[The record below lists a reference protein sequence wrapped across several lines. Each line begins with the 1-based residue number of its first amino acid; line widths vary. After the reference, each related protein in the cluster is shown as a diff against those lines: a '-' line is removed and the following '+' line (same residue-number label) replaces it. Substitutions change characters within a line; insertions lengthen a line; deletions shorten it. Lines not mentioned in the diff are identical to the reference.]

1 MPENP
6 TVSQVTQLGLEVTE
20 GTQVAATKRVV
31 GLSVDMEPQGNV
43 DTFRPDG
50 YFFDTVAIPGKEWGQ
65 GKLKAAACY
74 NALAYALDSI
84 LMKTTPTGGGT
95 AKTRTY
101 APSSTLMPPIQTYSV
116 EHGTVYQARTMANS
130 FVNELNLEFKR
141 ESIKVDGTVMGKI
154 IQENTL
160 ANPVYLST
168 NQTYT
173 VTLGSPSAG
182 NFTLTFNAQTTAPI
196 TYNATASAVQTALQ
210 ALSTI
215 GAGNAIVSGTVG
227 NYTVTFVGTLGQTA
241 QTLTGNGVGLTGGT
255 FAATAGTAGAAPTE
269 VPAVP
274 IVPKTIDV
282 FVDLTAAG
290 LGTTQMNRG
299 YNVGIKLGNRNLPV
313 WALKSSATSWDG
325 RAPGVPSSA
334 LSLTLGCDT
343 QGTNFLTQLRAGQ
356 PIFFRVQAT
365 GPLISG
371 GGNCSLVW
379 DSCMLINKP
388 HAYSDESGVY
398 AVKLEGVFSHDS
410 TWGKALNVVLVNA
423 LAAL

>member
-1 MPENP
+1 
-6 TVSQVTQLGLEVTE
+6 
-20 GTQVAATKRVV
+20 
-31 GLSVDMEPQGNV
+31 
-43 DTFRPDG
+43 
-50 YFFDTVAIPGKEWGQ
+50 
-65 GKLKAAACY
+65 
-74 NALAYALDSI
+74 
-84 LMKTTPTGGGT
+84 
-95 AKTRTY
+95 
-101 APSSTLMPPIQTYSV
+101 
-116 EHGTVYQARTMANS
+116 
-130 FVNELNLEFKR
+130 
-141 ESIKVDGTVMGKI
+141 MGKI